1 MLIITHG
8 IFKVIC
14 PVCTTAD
21 FLFNS
26 HQHYAGLGD
35 VADIMVIC
43 LLTFP
48 ETSYVCCYLAKQIP
62 AHHVYTEREKMK
74 TKSNGICS
82 LFQQPSL
89 ENDWP
94 SRMAQFWVTQHN
106 PSGRVVLVHVPYRPA
121 LLLLQAAGTVSWL
134 GMPFSPPTSFC
145 IQIFQTADLQRMWV
159 PNAPP
164 DTSLSGTL
172 SCPTWTWLVT
182 SM

>member
-1 MLIITHG
+1 MTHG

-48 ETSYVCCYLAKQIP
+48 ETSYVYCYLAKQIP

-94 SRMAQFWVTQHN
+94 SRMAHFLGN
-106 PSGRVVLVHVPYRPA
+106 PAQPKWTSGPCACPLSPSTAPS
-121 LLLLQAAGTVSWL
+121 AGCWYSQLAGNAFLT
-134 GMPFSPPTSFC
+134 TH
-145 IQIFQTADLQRMWV
+145 IFLHTDI
-159 PNAPP
+159 PNSRSSEDVGP
-164 DTSLSGTL
+164 
-172 SCPTWTWLVT
+172 
-182 SM
+182 